1 MGINGGTGIV
11 GSGAALGGSGI
22 HINRG
27 GGQEPFT
34 FGNALQFDGVNDY
47 VDISELSLSGEFT
60 ISMWINSARFTANQA
75 PLLGHNTN
83 NVDYFEFRGNS
94 SVRLRN
100 SAGITNFAMPAL
112 STGVWYN
119 YIFTRDASNNVRT
132 YINNVES
139 STGSLSNS
147 GTYNIEN
154 IGAHIAFGWESQGT
168 YDEVAIWNTELSPTD
183 RAALFNEIDGVGQ
196 GDFATNYSP
205 ANLQAYW
212 RMNGS
217 GTDTTAVDEQGNY
230 DGTLNNFPASGMW
243 VAH

>member
-1 MGINGGTGIV
+1 MIG
-11 GSGAALGGSGI
+11 LGFG
-22 HINRG
+22 NF
-27 GGQEPFT
+27 QAVTQAPFS
-34 FGNALQFDGVNDY
+34 FGNALEFDGVNDY

-60 ISMWINSARFTANQA
+60 ISMWINSARFTSNQA

-83 NVDYFEFRGNS
+83 NIDYFEFRGNS
-94 SVRLRN
+94 SVRVRN
-100 SAGITNFAMPAL
+100 SAGIINFAMPAL

-119 YIFTRDASNNVRT
+119 YIFTRDASNDVRT

-139 STGSLSNS
+139 STGSLRNS

-183 RAALFNEIDGVGQ
+183 RAALFNSGN

-212 RMNGS
+212 RMNGVS
-217 GTDTTAVDEQGNY
+217 GDGTAVDEQGTYN
-230 DGTLNNFPASGMW
+230 GTLTNFDTATCW